1 MVELAKNQPGGL
13 LSGDGMIT
21 TGTIP
26 DHHGFFF
33 VRLRLEQMCLS
44 YSIVMSLLVHVCFRA
59 CLAARELCL

>member
-1 MVELAKNQPGGL
+1 MRGMVELAKNQPGGL
-13 LSGDGMIT
+13 LSGDGMII

-44 YSIVMSLLVHVCFRA
+44 YLL
-59 CLAARELCL
+59 